1 LDAIPAAA
9 LGGTSVR
16 GGHGT
21 MIGTL
26 LGALIIGVIKNGMN
40 LLSVPYFYQ
49 LIVQGIVILCA
60 VAIDVQ
66 TKRRV

>member
-1 LDAIPAAA
+1 
-9 LGGTSVR
+9 
-16 GGHGT
+16 